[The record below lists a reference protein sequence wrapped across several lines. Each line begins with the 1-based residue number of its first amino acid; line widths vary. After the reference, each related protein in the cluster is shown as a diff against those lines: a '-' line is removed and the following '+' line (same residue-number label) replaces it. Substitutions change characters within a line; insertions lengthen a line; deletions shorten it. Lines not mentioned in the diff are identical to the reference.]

1 MSSARVENSRKE
13 PARDVT
19 RFAQRPAP
27 PLRYCGSMATEK
39 DKSDGE
45 HDLASATKALTAALS
60 NLTRAVT
67 KETGKNLSSTLRK
80 TSEQLSSAAAKIEST
95 AEDIRDRGKRGR
107 TKAERTRAEIIE
119 AARRVFAKKGY
130 EGAAV
135 ADIAAEAG
143 FTKGALYANFPSKE
157 ALFLTVL
164 RDLERQQAEL
174 VDEYRQANRMPD
186 FLCAGDYSETEREIL
201 LINMESWI
209 YAVRHPE
216 AREELGAM
224 LSRTKDGVAE
234 LIARS
239 KGRSQATEED
249 ADAAYAALSINVLS
263 SVAGTMLGSEEVRAT
278 ASRLFSQILG
288 DAGEAPREGDGSAAD
303 VGKAHNDAEGP
314 ADEA

>member
-1 MSSARVENSRKE
+1 
-13 PARDVT
+13 
-19 RFAQRPAP
+19 
-27 PLRYCGSMATEK
+27 MATEK
-39 DKSDGE
+39 DNSDE
-45 HDLASATKALTAALS
+45 EQHDLASATRALTAALS

-67 KETGKNLSSTLRK
+67 KETGKNLSGTLRK

-95 AEDIRDRGKRGR
+95 AESIRDRGKQGQ
-107 TKAERTRAEIIE
+107 TKAERTRAEIIG

-143 FTKGALYANFPSKE
+143 FTKGALYANFPSKA

-164 RDLERQQAEL
+164 RDLERQQDEL
-174 VDEYRQANRMPD
+174 MDEYRQANRMPD
-186 FLCAGDYSETEREIL
+186 FLCAGDYSESEREIL

-216 AREELGAM
+216 SREELGAM
-224 LSRTKDGVAE
+224 LSKTKDGVAE

-249 ADAAYAALSINVLS
+249 GDAAYAALSINVLS

-288 DAGEAPREGDGSAAD
+288 DAGEAPREGGSSAAD
-303 VGKAHNDAEGP
+303 AGKPHNGAEDQT
-314 ADEA
+314 DEA

>member
-1 MSSARVENSRKE
+1 
-13 PARDVT
+13 
-19 RFAQRPAP
+19 
-27 PLRYCGSMATEK
+27 MATEK
-39 DKSDGE
+39 DNSDE
-45 HDLASATKALTAALS
+45 EQHDLASATRALTAALS

-67 KETGKNLSSTLRK
+67 KETGKNLSGTLRK

-95 AEDIRDRGKRGR
+95 AESIRDRGKQGQ
-107 TKAERTRAEIIE
+107 TKAERTRAEIIG

-143 FTKGALYANFPSKE
+143 FTKGALYANFPSKA

-164 RDLERQQAEL
+164 RDLERQQDEL
-174 VDEYRQANRMPD
+174 MDEYRQANRMPD
-186 FLCAGDYSETEREIL
+186 FLCAGDYSESEREIL

-216 AREELGAM
+216 SREELGAM
-224 LSRTKDGVAE
+224 LSKTKDGVAE

-249 ADAAYAALSINVLS
+249 GDAAYAALSINVLS
-263 SVAGTMLGSEEVRAT
+263 SVVGTMLGSEEVRAT
-278 ASRLFSQILG
+278 AARLFSQILG

-303 VGKAHNDAEGP
+303 VGKPHNGAERP
-314 ADEA
+314 PDEA

>member
-1 MSSARVENSRKE
+1 
-13 PARDVT
+13 
-19 RFAQRPAP
+19 
-27 PLRYCGSMATEK
+27 MATEK
-39 DKSDGE
+39 DNSDE
-45 HDLASATKALTAALS
+45 EQHDLASATRALTAALS

-67 KETGKNLSSTLRK
+67 KETGKNLSGTLRK

-95 AEDIRDRGKRGR
+95 AESIRDRGKQGQ
-107 TKAERTRAEIIE
+107 TKAERTRAEIIG

-143 FTKGALYANFPSKE
+143 FTKGALYANFPSKA

-164 RDLERQQAEL
+164 RDLERQQDEL
-174 VDEYRQANRMPD
+174 MDEYRQANRMPD
-186 FLCAGDYSETEREIL
+186 FLCAGDYSESEREIL
-201 LINMESWI
+201 LINMELWI

-216 AREELGAM
+216 SREELGAM
-224 LSRTKDGVAE
+224 LSKTKDGVAE

-249 ADAAYAALSINVLS
+249 GDAAYAALSINVLS

-288 DAGEAPREGDGSAAD
+288 DAGEAPREGGSSAAD
-303 VGKAHNDAEGP
+303 AGKPHNGAEDQT
-314 ADEA
+314 DEA

>member
-1 MSSARVENSRKE
+1 MGRHAFAQGSAR
-13 PARDVT
+13 
-19 RFAQRPAP
+19 

-39 DKSDGE
+39 DNSDE
-45 HDLASATKALTAALS
+45 EQHDLASATRALTAALS

-67 KETGKNLSSTLRK
+67 KETGKNLSGTLRK

-95 AEDIRDRGKRGR
+95 AESIRDRGKQGQ
-107 TKAERTRAEIIE
+107 TKAERTRAEIIG

-143 FTKGALYANFPSKE
+143 FTKGALYANFPSKA

-164 RDLERQQAEL
+164 RDLERQQDEL
-174 VDEYRQANRMPD
+174 MDEYRQANRMPD
-186 FLCAGDYSETEREIL
+186 FLCAGDYSESEREIL

-216 AREELGAM
+216 SREELGAM
-224 LSRTKDGVAE
+224 LSKTKDGVAE

-249 ADAAYAALSINVLS
+249 GDAAYAALSINVLS

-288 DAGEAPREGDGSAAD
+288 DAGEAPREGGSSAAD
-303 VGKAHNDAEGP
+303 AGKPHNGAEGQT
-314 ADEA
+314 DEA

>member
-1 MSSARVENSRKE
+1 MSSARVETSRKK
-13 PARDVT
+13 PAWDVT

-39 DKSDGE
+39 DNSDSE
-45 HDLASATKALTAALS
+45 HDLASATRALTAALS

-67 KETGKNLSSTLRK
+67 KETGKNLSGTLRK

-95 AEDIRDRGKRGR
+95 AEGIRDRGKRGR
-107 TKAERTRAEIIE
+107 TKAERTRMEIIE
-119 AARRVFAKKGY
+119 AARRVFARKGY

-164 RDLERQQAEL
+164 RDLERQQDEL
-174 VDEYRQANRMPD
+174 IDEYRQANRMPD

-201 LINMESWI
+201 LFNMESWI

-224 LSRTKDGVAE
+224 LSKSKDGVAE

-263 SVAGTMLGSEEVRAT
+263 SLAGTILGSEEVRAT
-278 ASRLFSQILG
+278 AARLFSQILG
-288 DAGEAPREGDGSAAD
+288 NAGEAPREGDGSTAD
-303 VGKAHNDAEGP
+303 VGKPRNGAEGP
-314 ADEA
+314 AEEA

>member
-1 MSSARVENSRKE
+1 
-13 PARDVT
+13 
-19 RFAQRPAP
+19 
-27 PLRYCGSMATEK
+27 MATEK
-39 DKSDGE
+39 DNSDE
-45 HDLASATKALTAALS
+45 EQHDLASATRALTAALS

-67 KETGKNLSSTLRK
+67 KETGKNLSGTLRK

-95 AEDIRDRGKRGR
+95 AESIRDRGKQGQ
-107 TKAERTRAEIIE
+107 TKAERTRAEIIG

-143 FTKGALYANFPSKE
+143 FTKGALYANFPSKA

-164 RDLERQQAEL
+164 RDLERQQDEL
-174 VDEYRQANRMPD
+174 MDEYRQANRMPD
-186 FLCAGDYSETEREIL
+186 FLCAGDYSELEREIL

-216 AREELGAM
+216 SREELGAM
-224 LSRTKDGVAE
+224 LSKTKDGVAE

-249 ADAAYAALSINVLS
+249 GDAAYAALSINVLS

-288 DAGEAPREGDGSAAD
+288 DAGEAPREGGSSAAD
-303 VGKAHNDAEGP
+303 AGKPHNGAEGQT
-314 ADEA
+314 DEA

>member
-1 MSSARVENSRKE
+1 
-13 PARDVT
+13 
-19 RFAQRPAP
+19 
-27 PLRYCGSMATEK
+27 MATEK
-39 DKSDGE
+39 DNSDE
-45 HDLASATKALTAALS
+45 EQHDLASATRALTAALS

-67 KETGKNLSSTLRK
+67 KETGKNLSGTLRK

-95 AEDIRDRGKRGR
+95 AESIRDRGKQGQ
-107 TKAERTRAEIIE
+107 TKAERTRAEIIG

-143 FTKGALYANFPSKE
+143 FTKGALYANFPSKA

-164 RDLERQQAEL
+164 RDLERQQDEL
-174 VDEYRQANRMPD
+174 MDEYRQANRMPD
-186 FLCAGDYSETEREIL
+186 FLCAGDYSESEREML

-216 AREELGAM
+216 SREELGAM
-224 LSRTKDGVAE
+224 LSKTKDGVAE

-249 ADAAYAALSINVLS
+249 GDAAYAALSINVLS

-303 VGKAHNDAEGP
+303 AGKPHNGAEDQT
-314 ADEA
+314 DEA

>member
-1 MSSARVENSRKE
+1 
-13 PARDVT
+13 
-19 RFAQRPAP
+19 
-27 PLRYCGSMATEK
+27 MATEK
-39 DKSDGE
+39 DNSDE
-45 HDLASATKALTAALS
+45 EQHDLASATRALTAALS

-67 KETGKNLSSTLRK
+67 KETGKNLSGTLRK

-95 AEDIRDRGKRGR
+95 AESIRDRGKQGQ
-107 TKAERTRAEIIE
+107 TKAERTRAEIIG

-143 FTKGALYANFPSKE
+143 FTKGALYANFPSKA

-164 RDLERQQAEL
+164 RDLERQQDEL
-174 VDEYRQANRMPD
+174 MDEYRQANRMPD
-186 FLCAGDYSETEREIL
+186 FLCAGDYSETERELL

-224 LSRTKDGVAE
+224 LSKTKDEVAE

-263 SVAGTMLGSEEVRAT
+263 SVVGTMLGSEEVRAT
-278 ASRLFSQILG
+278 AARLFSQILG

-303 VGKAHNDAEGP
+303 VGKPHNGGERP
-314 ADEA
+314 PDEA

>member
-1 MSSARVENSRKE
+1 
-13 PARDVT
+13 
-19 RFAQRPAP
+19 
-27 PLRYCGSMATEK
+27 MATEK
-39 DKSDGE
+39 DNSDE
-45 HDLASATKALTAALS
+45 EQHDLASATRALTAALS

-67 KETGKNLSSTLRK
+67 KETGKNLPGTLRK

-95 AEDIRDRGKRGR
+95 AESIRDRGKQGQ
-107 TKAERTRAEIIE
+107 TKAERTRAEIIG

-143 FTKGALYANFPSKE
+143 FTKGALYANFPSKA

-164 RDLERQQAEL
+164 RDLERQQDEL
-174 VDEYRQANRMPD
+174 MDEYRQANRMPD
-186 FLCAGDYSETEREIL
+186 FLCAGDYSETERELL

-224 LSRTKDGVAE
+224 LSKTKDEVAE

-263 SVAGTMLGSEEVRAT
+263 SVVGTMLGSEEVRAT
-278 ASRLFSQILG
+278 AARLFSQILG

-303 VGKAHNDAEGP
+303 VGKPHNGAERP
-314 ADEA
+314 PDEA

>member
-1 MSSARVENSRKE
+1 
-13 PARDVT
+13 
-19 RFAQRPAP
+19 
-27 PLRYCGSMATEK
+27 MATEK
-39 DKSDGE
+39 DNSDE
-45 HDLASATKALTAALS
+45 EQHDLASATRALTAALS

-67 KETGKNLSSTLRK
+67 KETGKNLSGTLRK

-95 AEDIRDRGKRGR
+95 AESIRDRGKQGQ
-107 TKAERTRAEIIE
+107 TKAERTRAEIIG

-143 FTKGALYANFPSKE
+143 FTKGALYANFPSKA

-164 RDLERQQAEL
+164 RDLERQQDEL
-174 VDEYRQANRMPD
+174 MDEYRQANRMPD
-186 FLCAGDYSETEREIL
+186 FLCAGDYSESEREIL

-216 AREELGAM
+216 SREELGAM
-224 LSRTKDGVAE
+224 LSKTKDGVAE

-249 ADAAYAALSINVLS
+249 GDAAYAALSINVLS

-288 DAGEAPREGDGSAAD
+288 DAGEAPREGGSSAAD
-303 VGKAHNDAEGP
+303 AGKPHNGTEDQT
-314 ADEA
+314 DEA

>member
-1 MSSARVENSRKE
+1 
-13 PARDVT
+13 
-19 RFAQRPAP
+19 
-27 PLRYCGSMATEK
+27 MATEK
-39 DKSDGE
+39 DNSDE
-45 HDLASATKALTAALS
+45 EQHDLASATRALTAALS

-67 KETGKNLSSTLRK
+67 KETGKNLSGTLRK

-95 AEDIRDRGKRGR
+95 AESIRDRGKQGQ
-107 TKAERTRAEIIE
+107 TKAERTRAEIIG

-143 FTKGALYANFPSKE
+143 FTKGALYANFPSKA

-164 RDLERQQAEL
+164 RDLERQQDEL
-174 VDEYRQANRMPD
+174 MDEYRQANRMPD
-186 FLCAGDYSETEREIL
+186 FLCAGDYSESEREIL

-216 AREELGAM
+216 SREELGAM
-224 LSRTKDGVAE
+224 LSKTKDGVAE

-249 ADAAYAALSINVLS
+249 GDAAYAALSINVLS

-288 DAGEAPREGDGSAAD
+288 DAGEAPREGGSSAAD
-303 VGKAHNDAEGP
+303 AGKPHNGTEGP
-314 ADEA
+314 PEEA

>member
-1 MSSARVENSRKE
+1 
-13 PARDVT
+13 
-19 RFAQRPAP
+19 
-27 PLRYCGSMATEK
+27 MATEK
-39 DKSDGE
+39 DNSDE
-45 HDLASATKALTAALS
+45 EQHDLASATRALTAALS

-67 KETGKNLSSTLRK
+67 KETGKNLSGTLRK

-95 AEDIRDRGKRGR
+95 AESIRDRGKQGQ
-107 TKAERTRAEIIE
+107 TKAERTRAEIIG

-143 FTKGALYANFPSKE
+143 FTKGALYANFPSKA

-164 RDLERQQAEL
+164 RDLERQQDEL
-174 VDEYRQANRMPD
+174 MDEYRQANRMPD
-186 FLCAGDYSETEREIL
+186 FLCAGDYSETERELL

-224 LSRTKDGVAE
+224 LSKTKDEVAE

-263 SVAGTMLGSEEVRAT
+263 SVVGTMLGSEEVRAT
-278 ASRLFSQILG
+278 AARLFSQILG
-288 DAGEAPREGDGSAAD
+288 DAGEAPREGDSSAAD
-303 VGKAHNDAEGP
+303 VGKPHNGAERP
-314 ADEA
+314 PDEA

>member
-1 MSSARVENSRKE
+1 
-13 PARDVT
+13 
-19 RFAQRPAP
+19 
-27 PLRYCGSMATEK
+27 MATEK
-39 DKSDGE
+39 DNSDE
-45 HDLASATKALTAALS
+45 EQHDLASATRALTAALS

-67 KETGKNLSSTLRK
+67 KETGKNLSGTLRK

-95 AEDIRDRGKRGR
+95 AESIRDRGKQGQ
-107 TKAERTRAEIIE
+107 TKAERTRAEIIG

-130 EGAAV
+130 EGAAE

-143 FTKGALYANFPSKE
+143 FTKGALYANFPSKA

-164 RDLERQQAEL
+164 RDLERQQDEL
-174 VDEYRQANRMPD
+174 MDEYRQANRMPD
-186 FLCAGDYSETEREIL
+186 FLCAGDYSESEREIL

-216 AREELGAM
+216 SREELGAM
-224 LSRTKDGVAE
+224 LSKTKDGVAQ
-234 LIARS
+234 LNARS

-249 ADAAYAALSINVLS
+249 GDAAYAALSINVLS

-288 DAGEAPREGDGSAAD
+288 DAGEAPREGGSSAAD
-303 VGKAHNDAEGP
+303 AGKPHNGAEGQT
-314 ADEA
+314 DEA

>member
-1 MSSARVENSRKE
+1 
-13 PARDVT
+13 
-19 RFAQRPAP
+19 
-27 PLRYCGSMATEK
+27 MATEK
-39 DKSDGE
+39 DNSDE
-45 HDLASATKALTAALS
+45 EQHDLASATRALTAALS

-67 KETGKNLSSTLRK
+67 KETGKNLSGTLRK

-95 AEDIRDRGKRGR
+95 AESIRDRGKQGQ
-107 TKAERTRAEIIE
+107 TKAERTRAEIIG

-143 FTKGALYANFPSKE
+143 FTKGALYANFPSKA

-164 RDLERQQAEL
+164 RDLERQQDEL
-174 VDEYRQANRMPD
+174 MDEYRQANRMPD
-186 FLCAGDYSETEREIL
+186 FLCACDYSETERELL

-224 LSRTKDGVAE
+224 LSKTKDEVAE

-263 SVAGTMLGSEEVRAT
+263 SVVGTMLGSEEVRAT
-278 ASRLFSQILG
+278 AARLFSQILG

-303 VGKAHNDAEGP
+303 VGKPHNGAERP
-314 ADEA
+314 PDEA

>member
-1 MSSARVENSRKE
+1 
-13 PARDVT
+13 
-19 RFAQRPAP
+19 
-27 PLRYCGSMATEK
+27 MATEK
-39 DKSDGE
+39 DNSDE
-45 HDLASATKALTAALS
+45 EQHDLASATRALTAALS

-67 KETGKNLSSTLRK
+67 KETGKNLSGTLRK

-95 AEDIRDRGKRGR
+95 AESIRDRGKQGQ
-107 TKAERTRAEIIE
+107 TKAERTRAEIIG

-130 EGAAV
+130 EGA
-135 ADIAAEAG
+135 
-143 FTKGALYANFPSKE
+143 LYANFPSKA

-164 RDLERQQAEL
+164 RDLERQQDEL
-174 VDEYRQANRMPD
+174 MDEYRQANRMPD
-186 FLCAGDYSETEREIL
+186 FLCAAASSETERELL

-224 LSRTKDGVAE
+224 LSKTKDEVAE

-263 SVAGTMLGSEEVRAT
+263 SVVGTMLGSEEVRAT
-278 ASRLFSQILG
+278 AARLFSQILG

-303 VGKAHNDAEGP
+303 VGKPHNGGERP
-314 ADEA
+314 PDEA

>member
-1 MSSARVENSRKE
+1 MSSARMENSRKK
-13 PARDVT
+13 PAWDVT

-39 DKSDGE
+39 DNSDSE
-45 HDLASATKALTAALS
+45 HDLASATRALTAALS

-67 KETGKNLSSTLRK
+67 KETGKNLSGTLRK

-95 AEDIRDRGKRGR
+95 AEGIRDRGKRGR
-107 TKAERTRAEIIE
+107 TKAERTRMEIIE
-119 AARRVFAKKGY
+119 AARRVFARKGY

-164 RDLERQQAEL
+164 RDLERQQDEL
-174 VDEYRQANRMPD
+174 IDEYRQANRMPD

-201 LINMESWI
+201 LFNMESWI

-224 LSRTKDGVAE
+224 LSLS
-234 LIARS
+234 LIH
-239 KGRSQATEED
+239 
-249 ADAAYAALSINVLS
+249 I
-263 SVAGTMLGSEEVRAT
+263 
-278 ASRLFSQILG
+278 
-288 DAGEAPREGDGSAAD
+288 
-303 VGKAHNDAEGP
+303 
-314 ADEA
+314 

>member
-1 MSSARVENSRKE
+1 
-13 PARDVT
+13 
-19 RFAQRPAP
+19 
-27 PLRYCGSMATEK
+27 MATEK
-39 DKSDGE
+39 DNSDE
-45 HDLASATKALTAALS
+45 EQHDLASATRALTAALS

-67 KETGKNLSSTLRK
+67 KETGKNLSGTLRK

-95 AEDIRDRGKRGR
+95 AESIRDRGKQGQ
-107 TKAERTRAEIIE
+107 TKAERTRAEIIG

-143 FTKGALYANFPSKE
+143 FTKGALYANFPSKA

-164 RDLERQQAEL
+164 RDLERQQDEL
-174 VDEYRQANRMPD
+174 MDEYRQANRMPD
-186 FLCAGDYSETEREIL
+186 FLCAGDYSESEREIL

-216 AREELGAM
+216 SREELGAM
-224 LSRTKDGVAE
+224 LSKTKDGVAE

-249 ADAAYAALSINVLS
+249 GDAAYAALSINVLS

-288 DAGEAPREGDGSAAD
+288 DAGEAPREGGSSAVDA
-303 VGKAHNDAEGP
+303 GKPHNGTEGP
-314 ADEA
+314 TEEA

>member
-1 MSSARVENSRKE
+1 
-13 PARDVT
+13 
-19 RFAQRPAP
+19 
-27 PLRYCGSMATEK
+27 MATEK
-39 DKSDGE
+39 DNSDE
-45 HDLASATKALTAALS
+45 EQHDLASATRALTAALS

-67 KETGKNLSSTLRK
+67 KETGKNLSGTLRK

-95 AEDIRDRGKRGR
+95 AESIRDRGKQGQ
-107 TKAERTRAEIIE
+107 TKAERTRAEIIG

-143 FTKGALYANFPSKE
+143 FTKGALYANFPSKA

-164 RDLERQQAEL
+164 RDLERQQDEL
-174 VDEYRQANRMPD
+174 MDEYRQANRMPD
-186 FLCAGDYSETEREIL
+186 FLCAGDYSESEREIL

-216 AREELGAM
+216 SREELGAM
-224 LSRTKDGVAE
+224 LSKTKDGVAE
-234 LIARS
+234 LIAHS

-249 ADAAYAALSINVLS
+249 GDAAYAALSINVLS

-288 DAGEAPREGDGSAAD
+288 DAGEAPREGGSSAAD
-303 VGKAHNDAEGP
+303 AGKPHNGAEDQT
-314 ADEA
+314 DEA

>member
-1 MSSARVENSRKE
+1 
-13 PARDVT
+13 
-19 RFAQRPAP
+19 
-27 PLRYCGSMATEK
+27 MATEK
-39 DKSDGE
+39 DNSDE
-45 HDLASATKALTAALS
+45 EQHDLASATRALTAALS

-67 KETGKNLSSTLRK
+67 KETGKNLSGTLRK

-95 AEDIRDRGKRGR
+95 AESIRDRGKQGQ
-107 TKAERTRAEIIE
+107 TKAERTRAEIIG

-143 FTKGALYANFPSKE
+143 FTKGALYANFPSKA

-164 RDLERQQAEL
+164 RDLERQQDEL
-174 VDEYRQANRMPD
+174 MDEYRQANRMPD
-186 FLCAGDYSETEREIL
+186 FLCAGDYSESEREIL

-216 AREELGAM
+216 SREELGAM
-224 LSRTKDGVAE
+224 LSKTKDGVAE

-249 ADAAYAALSINVLS
+249 GDAAYAALSINVLS

-288 DAGEAPREGDGSAAD
+288 DAGEAPREGGSSAAD
-303 VGKAHNDAEGP
+303 AGKPHNGAEGQT
-314 ADEA
+314 DEA

>member
-1 MSSARVENSRKE
+1 
-13 PARDVT
+13 
-19 RFAQRPAP
+19 
-27 PLRYCGSMATEK
+27 MATEK
-39 DKSDGE
+39 DNSDE
-45 HDLASATKALTAALS
+45 EQHDLASATRALTAALS

-67 KETGKNLSSTLRK
+67 KETGKNLSGTLRK
-80 TSEQLSSAAAKIEST
+80 TSEQLSSAATKIEST
-95 AEDIRDRGKRGR
+95 AESIRDRGKQGQ
-107 TKAERTRAEIIE
+107 TKAERTRAEIIG

-143 FTKGALYANFPSKE
+143 FTKGALYANFPSKA

-164 RDLERQQAEL
+164 RDLERQQDEL
-174 VDEYRQANRMPD
+174 MDEYRQANRMPD
-186 FLCAGDYSETEREIL
+186 FLCAGDYSESEREIL

-216 AREELGAM
+216 SREELGAM
-224 LSRTKDGVAE
+224 LSKTKDGVAE

-249 ADAAYAALSINVLS
+249 GDAAYAALSINVLS

-288 DAGEAPREGDGSAAD
+288 DAGEAPREGGSSAAD
-303 VGKAHNDAEGP
+303 AGKPHNGTEGP
-314 ADEA
+314 TEEA

>member
-1 MSSARVENSRKE
+1 
-13 PARDVT
+13 
-19 RFAQRPAP
+19 
-27 PLRYCGSMATEK
+27 MATEK
-39 DKSDGE
+39 DNSDE
-45 HDLASATKALTAALS
+45 EQHDLASATRALTAALS

-67 KETGKNLSSTLRK
+67 KETGKNLSGTLRK

-95 AEDIRDRGKRGR
+95 AESIRDRGKQGQ
-107 TKAERTRAEIIE
+107 TKAERTRAEIIG

-143 FTKGALYANFPSKE
+143 FTKGALYANFPSKA

-164 RDLERQQAEL
+164 RDLERQQDEL
-174 VDEYRQANRMPD
+174 MDEYRQANRMPD
-186 FLCAGDYSETEREIL
+186 FLCAGDYSESEREIL

-216 AREELGAM
+216 SREELGAM
-224 LSRTKDGVAE
+224 LSKTKDGVAE

-249 ADAAYAALSINVLS
+249 GDAAYAALSINVLS

-288 DAGEAPREGDGSAAD
+288 DAGKAPREGGSSAAD
-303 VGKAHNDAEGP
+303 AGKPHNGTEGP
-314 ADEA
+314 TEEA

>member
-1 MSSARVENSRKE
+1 M
-13 PARDVT
+13 
-19 RFAQRPAP
+19 
-27 PLRYCGSMATEK
+27 RYCGSMATEK
-39 DKSDGE
+39 DNSDE
-45 HDLASATKALTAALS
+45 EQHDLASATRALTAALS

-67 KETGKNLSSTLRK
+67 KETGKNLSGTLRK

-95 AEDIRDRGKRGR
+95 AESIRDRGKQGQ
-107 TKAERTRAEIIE
+107 TKAERTRAEIIG

-143 FTKGALYANFPSKE
+143 FTKGALYANFPSKA

-164 RDLERQQAEL
+164 RDLERQQDEL
-174 VDEYRQANRMPD
+174 MDEYRQANRMPD
-186 FLCAGDYSETEREIL
+186 FLCAGDYSESEREIL

-216 AREELGAM
+216 SREELGAM
-224 LSRTKDGVAE
+224 LSKTKDGVAE

-249 ADAAYAALSINVLS
+249 GDAAYAALSINVLS

-288 DAGEAPREGDGSAAD
+288 DAGEAPREGGSSAAD
-303 VGKAHNDAEGP
+303 AGKPHNGAEGQT
-314 ADEA
+314 DEA

>member
-1 MSSARVENSRKE
+1 
-13 PARDVT
+13 
-19 RFAQRPAP
+19 
-27 PLRYCGSMATEK
+27 MATEK
-39 DKSDGE
+39 DNSDE
-45 HDLASATKALTAALS
+45 EQHDLASATRALTAALS

-67 KETGKNLSSTLRK
+67 KETGKNLSGTLRK

-95 AEDIRDRGKRGR
+95 AESIRDRGKQGQ
-107 TKAERTRAEIIE
+107 TKAERTRAEIIG

-143 FTKGALYANFPSKE
+143 FTKGALYANFPSKA

-164 RDLERQQAEL
+164 RDLERQQDEL
-174 VDEYRQANRMPD
+174 MDEYRQANRMPD
-186 FLCAGDYSETEREIL
+186 FLCAGDYSESEREIL

-216 AREELGAM
+216 SREELGAM
-224 LSRTKDGVAE
+224 LSKTKDGVAE

-239 KGRSQATEED
+239 KGRSQATEGD
-249 ADAAYAALSINVLS
+249 GDAAYAALSINVLS

-288 DAGEAPREGDGSAAD
+288 DAGEAPREGGSSAAD
-303 VGKAHNDAEGP
+303 AGKPHNGTEGP
-314 ADEA
+314 TEEA